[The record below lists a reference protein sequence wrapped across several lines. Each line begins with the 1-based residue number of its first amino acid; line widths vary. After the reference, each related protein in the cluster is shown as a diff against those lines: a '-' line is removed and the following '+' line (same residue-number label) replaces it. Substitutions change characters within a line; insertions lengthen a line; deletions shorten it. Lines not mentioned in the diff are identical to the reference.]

1 MNLTHLL
8 NQGKI
13 QSHKT
18 SKEEVTNLLTAI
30 DRDIKDAKIEELSLD
45 RKFSTAYNAILLLAT
60 ILLYCSG
67 YKTKGVGHHF
77 TVFLAMK
84 EILGRDYYSLADY
97 FDSCRA
103 KRNITEYDY
112 SGSIS
117 EAEVEELI
125 SEAAEFR
132 KTVLDWLKQNYP
144 EYL

>member
-18 SKEEVTNLLTAI
+18 SKEEVTNLLAAI
-30 DRDIKDAKIEELSLD
+30 DRDIKDAKIEELSPD
-45 RKFSTAYNAILLLAT
+45 RKFSTVYNAVLLLAT
-60 ILLYCSG
+60 ILLYCNG
-67 YKTKGVGHHF
+67 YKTRGAGHHF

-84 EILGRDYYSLADY
+84 EILGKDYYSLADY

-112 SGSIS
+112 SGNIS
-117 EAEVEELI
+117 EAEVKELI
-125 SEAAEFR
+125 SETKEF
-132 KTVLDWLKQNYP
+132 KETVLNWLKENHP